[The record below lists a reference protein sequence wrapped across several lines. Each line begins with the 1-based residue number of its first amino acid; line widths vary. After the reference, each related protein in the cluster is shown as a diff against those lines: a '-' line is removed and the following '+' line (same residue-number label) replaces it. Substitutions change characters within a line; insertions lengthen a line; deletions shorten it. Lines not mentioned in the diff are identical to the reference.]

1 MSRRWCLRKVGI
13 RIELVSACTLTG
25 QCNIKILVQGA
36 VPVCADS
43 MDLGHTYMY
52 HRNAT
57 GYHGYI
63 TFILLTGRAATAV
76 SQAAEGPIHIATAT
90 SRPSAADPGQY

>member
-1 MSRRWCLRKVGI
+1 MPHPQIFMEKAFTNSHKTVKFAKVLILPRKFPLYG
-13 RIELVSACTLTG
+13 
-25 QCNIKILVQGA
+25 
-36 VPVCADS
+36 
-43 MDLGHTYMY
+43 TYMY
-52 HRNAT
+52 HRNTT